1 MRVVPP
7 QSLMGW
13 QGAQCL
19 AGLADVTLGP
29 EGIGLVG
36 VPAPTRTHGVGLRG
50 LPGHRGAGLGLVGFE
65 VRRRKNLEQVVGG
78 VAATVA
84 RERGGGT
91 AAVQATSWT
100 PCPRSSSAVTQ
111 NFSLYC
117 MPGAVARQLRALSAA
132 RRWGVAGASGARGM
146 VRGFGRLRGAG
157 EGGGRAP
164 GARGGGG
171 GGRCSAR
178 LGSGGARLGWA
189 RRGSSERSVSASPP
203 PACRP
208 RTV

>member
-13 QGAQCL
+13 QGAQCP

-91 AAVQATSWT
+91 AAVQACKKGEKVAEAQAHLGPLCGEDRLIPEIPGCLPPGFSAKAGGPWEDRPHFLTSWGL
-100 PCPRSSSAVTQ
+100 A
-111 NFSLYC
+111 
-117 MPGAVARQLRALSAA
+117 LRI
-132 RRWGVAGASGARGM
+132 
-146 VRGFGRLRGAG
+146 
-157 EGGGRAP
+157 EGP
-164 GARGGGG
+164 
-171 GGRCSAR
+171 
-178 LGSGGARLGWA
+178 GWA
-189 RRGSSERSVSASPP
+189 
-203 PACRP
+203 
-208 RTV
+208 